1 MNKLLALAVLV
12 IITTTAQAQDG
23 KGLARVQKILGKE
36 VYVLCEPQ
44 REYEVVERLTTSLTT
59 MVVGRTTIQKQM
71 QEVIDRAIKRI
82 EKGKTKD
89 FDAALTDDGDVIVL
103 IKFKE

>member
-44 REYEVVERLTTSLTT
+44 REYTVIERMNNDFTTLA
-59 MVVGRTTIQKQM
+59 VGRQTIQKQM
-71 QEVIDRAIKRI
+71 QEVINRAIKRV
-82 EKGKTKD
+82 EKGKLQE